1 MIEGQAEEAVW
12 MPYYTMRLTVIS
24 SFKAKIVVPV
34 VEATDASG
42 VRPAWLSCVTC
53 GVVSCVWCRVLAIH

>member
-1 MIEGQAEEAVW
+1 MIEAQTEEAVW

-34 VEATDASG
+34 EATTDTSG
-42 VRPAWLSCVTC
+42 VRPA
-53 GVVSCVWCRVLAIH
+53 

>member
-1 MIEGQAEEAVW
+1 MIEGQSEEAVW

-34 VEATDASG
+34 EATADTSAVPRRLHSPTG
-42 VRPAWLSCVTC
+42 WE
-53 GVVSCVWCRVLAIH
+53 AIVIGG